1 MKSLCCDGVPFSEN
15 TVLTLFDLET
25 DFDGKTTRCESS
37 GNLQKPLASGDISIN
52 ITGV

>member
-1 MKSLCCDGVPFSEN
+1 MLRRG
-15 TVLTLFDLET
+15 TVQWKYRSDLFDLET